1 MTDVL
6 VIGGGMAGAIAALC
20 AKSAGA
26 EVVLARRALGA
37 TAMSSGAI
45 DVATDPSAPP
55 GALKSQLVPPELAA
69 REVARTRPSH
79 PYAVL
84 VDKLDRLKESLSFAA
99 QKLPEL
105 LAPPLDRNALL
116 PTPLGTVKPT
126 GMAQSSHLGG
136 DLASL
141 PEFIGV
147 VQLSVNPAYDARMI
161 AGGLEAAAALLGR
174 RLTAQVVESRYFR
187 EIEDAMRGPYEL
199 AERLDRPGAVDELA
213 SDLKRRL
220 PDGVGALLF
229 PPILGRRSA
238 SLATQLSGLLGRP
251 CAEILSSPPSVPGL
265 RLQEALDAAL
275 IRAGIPIVDSEVA
288 HTAPGTRSFVIQG
301 DSIQA
306 TAVVLATGKF
316 IGGGVVRQQRFK
328 EPIFDLPLFAGGTRV
343 EDQYIGD
350 LLAEKFEG
358 EHQVFRVGV
367 RIDSSLHPLDL
378 RGQPMDP
385 QLFAAG
391 SVISGYDP
399 AADKTGL
406 GVAIFTG
413 YLAGEAASRVSLA
426 GSRRR

>member
-1 MTDVL
+1 
-6 VIGGGMAGAIAALC
+6 
-20 AKSAGA
+20 
-26 EVVLARRALGA
+26 
-37 TAMSSGAI
+37 
-45 DVATDPSAPP
+45 
-55 GALKSQLVPPELAA
+55 
-69 REVARTRPSH
+69 
-79 PYAVL
+79 
-84 VDKLDRLKESLSFAA
+84 
-99 QKLPEL
+99 
-105 LAPPLDRNALL
+105 
-116 PTPLGTVKPT
+116 
-126 GMAQSSHLGG
+126 MAQSSHLGG
-136 DLASL
+136 DLVSL
-141 PEFIGV
+141 PESVGV
-147 VQLSVNPAYDARMI
+147 VQLSINPAYDARMI
-161 AGGLEAAAALLGR
+161 ASGLEAAAALLGR

-187 EIEDAMRGPYEL
+187 EVEDALRGPYEL
-199 AERLDRPGAVDELA
+199 ADRLDRPGAVEELA

-220 PDGVGALLF
+220 TDSVGALLF
-229 PPILGRRSA
+229 PPILGHRGT
-238 SLATQLSGLLGRP
+238 SLATRLSGLLGRP

-275 IRAGIPIVDSEVA
+275 IRAGVPIVESEVA
-288 HTAPGTRSFVIQG
+288 LLAPDSRSFAIQG
-301 DSIQA
+301 GSIEA

-316 IGGGVVRQQRFK
+316 IGGGVVRHERFK
-328 EPIFDLPLFAGGTRV
+328 EPIFDLPLFAGGTRA

-350 LLAEKFEG
+350 LLADTFQG